1 MPCMRLA
8 YTVGLTCLWEVCRTW
23 HMRCQLLPLRV
34 RDHSLVNRAL
44 TYSIFLC
51 FSWPIYLAKEQE
63 LDISKWYLILQEVR
77 ESHRPHARMGPSP
90 KAFSI
95 WIFEKKAQRNKIF
108 FYLKVMG
115 TSTRTRL
122 YISKRSIWIQRS
134 WKFFHRSGSPNQ
146 ELSLLSFESLKYH
159 QFSLT
164 MVAGCVWKKK
174 KKNPFFSNTSISYF
188 KFKNIFI
195 IMLFKI
201 LNNVTLFKLIYIKS

>member
-1 MPCMRLA
+1 MVSFTL
-8 YTVGLTCLWEVCRTW
+8 
-23 HMRCQLLPLRV
+23 
-34 RDHSLVNRAL
+34 
-44 TYSIFLC
+44 
-51 FSWPIYLAKEQE
+51 QE
-63 LDISKWYLILQEVR
+63 LRDSQ
-77 ESHRPHARMGPSP
+77 RPHAGMGPSP
-90 KAFSI
+90 RALLIS
-95 WIFEKKAQRNKIF
+95 IFEKKAQRNKIF

-122 YISKRSIWIQRS
+122 YVSKRSIWIQRS

-164 MVAGCVWKKK
+164 MVAGCVWEK
-174 KKNPFFSNTSISYF
+174 KKNHFFSNTSISYF

>member
-1 MPCMRLA
+1 MVSF
-8 YTVGLTCLWEVCRTW
+8 T
-23 HMRCQLLPLRV
+23 
-34 RDHSLVNRAL
+34 
-44 TYSIFLC
+44 
-51 FSWPIYLAKEQE
+51 
-63 LDISKWYLILQEVR
+63 LQEVKD
-77 ESHRPHARMGPSP
+77 SQRPQAGMGPSP
-90 KAFSI
+90 RALLIS
-95 WIFEKKAQRNKIF
+95 IFEKKAQRNKIF

-122 YISKRSIWIQRS
+122 YVSKRSIWIQRS

-174 KKNPFFSNTSISYF
+174 KNHFFSNTSTSYF